1 VAQAQWLVQLA
12 CRMGSN
18 CSKPVK
24 PDYCATDDVVVF
36 KRVRSITTIGFME
49 LEFDRDIEAQ
59 NWMTQSFFRSKLKNR
74 DGLKMFLV
82 ETNEMAWYSG
92 SLHGASPE
100 QCRDPYLQEHLC
112 VVACDQQHKCG
123 GMIMHAQ
130 SRILCLP
137 QIVTNRSPDR
147 ARLSWVLRQHSVLG
161 KVVDKIQGCAR
172 REGQLAPCPDLA
184 VQLAPCFEFAA
195 PPESSNEREE
205 TVGDDDDDDDDE
217 LCIVCSH
224 GKRNWKWGGCTH
236 KTDGPSLICLQCRGA
251 LLRAER
257 EAQHIVDDNRAWV
270 ETKCIICNQRS
281 GFQRWN
287 PRRKGERHL
296 A

>member
-1 VAQAQWLVQLA
+1 
-12 CRMGSN
+12 
-18 CSKPVK
+18 
-24 PDYCATDDVVVF
+24 
-36 KRVRSITTIGFME
+36 ME
-49 LEFDRDIEAQ
+49 VTFDRDAESQ
-59 NWMTQSFFRSKLKNR
+59 NWMTQSRFMSKLKHR
-74 DGLKMFLV
+74 EGLKIFLV
-82 ETNEMAWYSG
+82 ETDEMAWYSC
-92 SLHGASPE
+92 SLHGASRE
-100 QCRDPYLQEHLC
+100 QCQDPYQQEHLC
-112 VVACDQQHKCG
+112 VVACDQPSKCPR
-123 GMIMHAQ
+123 GMIRHAQ
-130 SRILCLP
+130 SGILCLP
-137 QIVTNRSPDR
+137 HIVTKRTPDR
-147 ARLSWVLRQHSVLG
+147 ARFSWVLQQHSVLG
-161 KVVDKIQGCAR
+161 KVVKTIYGCAR
-172 REGQLAPCPDLA
+172 REGQLAPCLDLA

-195 PPESSNEREE
+195 PPESSNERAE
-205 TVGDDDDDDDDE
+205 TFGDDDDDE

>member
-1 VAQAQWLVQLA
+1 
-12 CRMGSN
+12 MGSN

-24 PDYCATDDVVVF
+24 PDYLAADDVVVV
-36 KRVRSITTIGFME
+36 KRVRNITTIGFIE
-49 LEFDRDIEAQ
+49 VTFDRDAESQ
-59 NWMTQSFFRSKLKNR
+59 NWMTQSRFMSKLKHR
-74 DGLKMFLV
+74 EGLKIFLV
-82 ETNEMAWYSG
+82 ETDEMAWYSC
-92 SLHGASPE
+92 SLHGASRE
-100 QCRDPYLQEHLC
+100 QCQDPYQQEHLC
-112 VVACDQQHKCG
+112 VVACDQPSKCPR
-123 GMIMHAQ
+123 GMIRHAQ
-130 SRILCLP
+130 SGILCLP
-137 QIVTNRSPDR
+137 HIVTKRTPDR
-147 ARLSWVLRQHSVLG
+147 ARFSWVLQQHSVLG
-161 KVVDKIQGCAR
+161 KVVDTIYGCAR
-172 REGQLAPCPDLA
+172 REGQLAPCLDLA

-195 PPESSNEREE
+195 PPESSNERAE
-205 TVGDDDDDDDDE
+205 TFGDDDDDE

>member
-1 VAQAQWLVQLA
+1 VQLV

-24 PDYCATDDVVVF
+24 PDYLAADDVVVV
-36 KRVRSITTIGFME
+36 KRVRNITTIGFIE
-49 LEFDRDIEAQ
+49 VTFDRDAESQ
-59 NWMTQSFFRSKLKNR
+59 NWMTQSRVMSKLKHR
-74 DGLKMFLV
+74 GGLKIFLV
-82 ETNEMAWYSG
+82 ETDEMAWYSC
-92 SLHGASPE
+92 SLHGASRE
-100 QCRDPYLQEHLC
+100 QCQDPYQQEHLC
-112 VVACDQQHKCG
+112 VVACDQPSKCPR
-123 GMIMHAQ
+123 GMIRHAQ
-130 SRILCLP
+130 SGILCLP
-137 QIVTNRSPDR
+137 HIVTKRTPDR
-147 ARLSWVLRQHSVLG
+147 ARFSWVLQQHSVLG
-161 KVVDKIQGCAR
+161 KVVKTIYGCAR
-172 REGQLAPCPDLA
+172 REGQLAPCLDLA

-195 PPESSNEREE
+195 PPESSNERAE
-205 TVGDDDDDDDDE
+205 TFGDDDDDE